1 MACGKPYRDG
11 QEKTEKGLST
21 APSTIEFLEVV
32 MTEVITVI
40 AVGVG
45 ISGLILNGQR
55 NAREEMRNSEGR
67 LREEIGKSEARLR
80 KELQDFKSQVD
91 ARFEKIDKRFEQ
103 IEGHLGVLERQQ
115 AKLEGLLDGLREAIS
130 GRAM

>member
-1 MACGKPYRDG
+1 
-11 QEKTEKGLST
+11 
-21 APSTIEFLEVV
+21 

-55 NAREEMRNSEGR
+55 NAREEM
-67 LREEIGKSEARLR
+67 
-80 KELQDFKSQVD
+80 KEFKAEMK
-91 ARFEKIDKRFEQ
+91 ARFEKIEGRLGQ
-103 IEGHLGVLERQQ
+103 IEGRLGVLERQQ

-130 GRAM
+130 GRAMSHNKD

>member
-1 MACGKPYRDG
+1 
-11 QEKTEKGLST
+11 
-21 APSTIEFLEVV
+21 

-55 NAREEMRNSEGR
+55 NAREEM
-67 LREEIGKSEARLR
+67 
-80 KELQDFKSQVD
+80 KEFKAEMK
-91 ARFEKIDKRFEQ
+91 ARFEKIEGRLGQ
-103 IEGHLGVLERQQ
+103 IEGRLGVLERQQ

-130 GRAM
+130 GRARKK

>member
-1 MACGKPYRDG
+1 
-11 QEKTEKGLST
+11 
-21 APSTIEFLEVV
+21 

-55 NAREEMRNSEGR
+55 NAREEM
-67 LREEIGKSEARLR
+67 
-80 KELQDFKSQVD
+80 KEFKAEMD
-91 ARFEKIDKRFEQ
+91 ARFEKIEGRLGQ
-103 IEGHLGVLERQQ
+103 IEGRLGVLERQQ

-130 GRAM
+130 GRAMQKNKEQKKGLTVCF